1 MGAVFFSLGR
11 DDAKG
16 LFGSRDRESL
26 IQFVSETCSQKSVGD
41 NLVRVQTNWRDLKS
55 SLNELD
61 NDGLLDH
68 VTDGSRP
75 LLQEEDQSVYVVR
88 PDLVAH
94 ISDKL
99 TAISDLTLDNDAI
112 CTAIQDLTS
121 LYQNAKENR
130 MCIVFTTG
138 VVD

>member
-41 NLVRVQTNWRDLKS
+41 NLVRVQTNWRDFKS
-55 SLNELD
+55 SFNELD

>member
-16 LFGSRDRESL
+16 LFGSRDKDSL
-26 IQFVSETCSQKSVGD
+26 IRFISEMSNQSSVGE
-41 NLVRVQTNWRDLKS
+41 NLVRSKADWRDLKS
-55 SLNELD
+55 SLNAVD
-61 NDGLLDH
+61 DDGLLDQM
-68 VTDGSRP
+68 TDGSRP
-75 LLQEEDQSVYVVR
+75 LLQEEDQSVFVVR

-99 TAISDLTLDNDAI
+99 TAISDVAFDNDEI
-112 CTAIQDLTS
+112 CTVIRDLTS